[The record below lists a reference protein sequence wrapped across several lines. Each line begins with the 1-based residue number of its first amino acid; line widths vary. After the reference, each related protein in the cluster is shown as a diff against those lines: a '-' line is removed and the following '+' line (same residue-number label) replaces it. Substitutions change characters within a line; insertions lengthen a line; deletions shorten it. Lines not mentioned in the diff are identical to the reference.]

1 MNSFFFKITTILFIS
16 IIMQIPPVLAADF
29 KVSLAK
35 MPVYAESSEKGV
47 LVDFTKALAKVSG
60 KDIEFSVVPFARSMN
75 NVVSGRA
82 DFHMPLIA
90 VPNINMETLDYDYS
104 TETIFHVNF
113 VMYTKKGRNVTKEAL
128 PTAKVETDLAHVN
141 YFDFSIKGS
150 ANIEQSLKKVNT
162 GRIDAFIFADF
173 ASDPLVKKNN
183 FNNIQ
188 RDLFKVYDVKIILP
202 KGGRGGPT
210 DQFLSQAIGK
220 LKSSGDFERIM
231 GQIDTP
237 YDNWQP

>member
-1 MNSFFFKITTILFIS
+1 MNSLFVRTAVILFIS
-16 IIMQIPPVLAADF
+16 CTIFIPQALAADF
-29 KVSLAK
+29 KASLAQ
-35 MPVYAESSEKGV
+35 MPVYAETKDKGV
-47 LVDFTKALAKVSG
+47 LVDFTKALAEATG
-60 KDIEFSVVPFARSMN
+60 KNIEFSVVPFARSMN
-75 NVVSGRA
+75 NVVTGKA

-90 VPNINMETLDYDYS
+90 VPDIDMGTLDYDYS

-113 VMYTKKGRNVTKEAL
+113 VMYTKKGSNITKEEL
-128 PTAKVETDLAHVN
+128 PTAKVETDLAHVD
-141 YFDFSIKGS
+141 YFDFDIKGS
-150 ANIEQSLKKVNT
+150 TNIEQSLKKVDT

-183 FNNIQ
+183 FENIQ
-188 RDLFKVYDVKIILP
+188 RGLFKVYEVKIILP

-220 LKSSGDFERIM
+220 LKSSGDFQRIM